1 MHSKTFIINVHHL
14 FGTDFDRKRASRANV
29 SLRVSVGRKE
39 AGAELESGPERR
51 QALPDAKAA
60 LTQKQS
66 RLSSLG

>member
-1 MHSKTFIINVHHL
+1 M
-14 FGTDFDRKRASRANV
+14 SR
-29 SLRVSVGRKE
+29 RE

-66 RLSSLG
+66 KFSSRG